1 MILTLEDTLSG
12 FTIELKIQRQTILLS
27 SRFLIIQSP
36 TVCLIM
42 EWLFQ
47 FIRRN

>member
-1 MILTLEDTLSG
+1 MILTLGDTLSG
-12 FTIELKIQRQTILLS
+12 FTIELKILRQTILLS